1 MKRKT
6 FFSVLGAL
14 LILQS
19 AAAQKAVLDTV
30 YLQLNLDSV
39 GLDEVVVKGRR
50 TPVANSR
57 WSDMTPVDLVTVG
70 GANGDLYKALQILP
84 GTQVQGET
92 GELLVRGGSSY
103 ETQTYIDGMH
113 VLNPYTSNGI
123 NTPARSRYSTFMFSG
138 VNLAS
143 GGAPLEYGEALSAV
157 LPLET
162 KDHSD
167 INKLGMNFSSV
178 GLGGGGTGTFDKGS
192 LSVDLNYQNLRY
204 YDKVSSGRLDFEKPY
219 RLFAGAAQFR
229 YAPGSATLLKVYAQY
244 DRTDFLLTKE
254 ASAACSG
261 WARTMFMS
269 MLPCAIVQL
278 PNGTGLRE
286 PAFSYYEEKIKRC
299 GPGGGMI
306 GWNASRNCISN

>member
-1 MKRKT
+1 M
-6 FFSVLGAL
+6 
-14 LILQS
+14 
-19 AAAQKAVLDTV
+19 
-30 YLQLNLDSV
+30 NLDSV

-143 GGAPLEYGEALSAV
+143 GAPRWS
-157 LPLET
+157 
-162 KDHSD
+162 
-167 INKLGMNFSSV
+167 M
-178 GLGGGGTGTFDKGS
+178 
-192 LSVDLNYQNLRY
+192 
-204 YDKVSSGRLDFEKPY
+204 GR
-219 RLFAGAAQFR
+219 RFR
-229 YAPGSATLLKVYAQY
+229 RCCLWRRKITAT
-244 DRTDFLLTKE
+244 
-254 ASAACSG
+254 S
-261 WARTMFMS
+261 
-269 MLPCAIVQL
+269 
-278 PNGTGLRE
+278 
-286 PAFSYYEEKIKRC
+286 
-299 GPGGGMI
+299 
-306 GWNASRNCISN
+306 ISWE

>member
-123 NTPARSRYSTFMFSG
+123 NTPARSRYSTSIW
-138 VNLAS
+138 LPE
-143 GGAPLEYGEALSAV
+143 APRWS
-157 LPLET
+157 
-162 KDHSD
+162 
-167 INKLGMNFSSV
+167 M
-178 GLGGGGTGTFDKGS
+178 
-192 LSVDLNYQNLRY
+192 
-204 YDKVSSGRLDFEKPY
+204 GR
-219 RLFAGAAQFR
+219 RFR
-229 YAPGSATLLKVYAQY
+229 RCCLWRRKITAT
-244 DRTDFLLTKE
+244 
-254 ASAACSG
+254 S
-261 WARTMFMS
+261 
-269 MLPCAIVQL
+269 
-278 PNGTGLRE
+278 
-286 PAFSYYEEKIKRC
+286 
-299 GPGGGMI
+299 
-306 GWNASRNCISN
+306 ISWE

>member
-57 WSDMTPVDLVTVG
+57 WSDMTPVDSVTVG

-123 NTPARSRYSTFMFSG
+123 NTPRAAVTPRLCSAVSIWLPEAPRWSMEKRFRQCCLWKRKITARSIKLG
-138 VNLAS
+138 VNAS
-143 GGAPLEYGEALSAV
+143 P
-157 LPLET
+157 
-162 KDHSD
+162 
-167 INKLGMNFSSV
+167 
-178 GLGGGGTGTFDKGS
+178 
-192 LSVDLNYQNLRY
+192 LSVW
-204 YDKVSSGRLDFEKPY
+204 GRRHGDF
-219 RLFAGAAQFR
+219 RDGILVCCVAQLSEPEVCTTRFIAEGGISR
-229 YAPGSATLLKVYAQY
+229 SVI
-244 DRTDFLLTKE
+244 
-254 ASAACSG
+254 AC
-261 WARTMFMS
+261 
-269 MLPCAIVQL
+269 LPEL
-278 PNGTGLRE
+278 PSFVTI
-286 PAFSYYEEKIKRC
+286 PEE
-299 GPGGGMI
+299 
-306 GWNASRNCISN
+306 

>member
-123 NTPARSRYSTFMFSG
+123 TLRRAAVTPR
-138 VNLAS
+138 LC
-143 GGAPLEYGEALSAV
+143 SAV
-157 LPLET
+157 SIWLPEAPRW
-162 KDHSD
+162 S
-167 INKLGMNFSSV
+167 M
-178 GLGGGGTGTFDKGS
+178 
-192 LSVDLNYQNLRY
+192 
-204 YDKVSSGRLDFEKPY
+204 GR
-219 RLFAGAAQFR
+219 RFR
-229 YAPGSATLLKVYAQY
+229 RCCLWRRKITAT
-244 DRTDFLLTKE
+244 
-254 ASAACSG
+254 S
-261 WARTMFMS
+261 
-269 MLPCAIVQL
+269 
-278 PNGTGLRE
+278 
-286 PAFSYYEEKIKRC
+286 
-299 GPGGGMI
+299 
-306 GWNASRNCISN
+306 ISWE

>member
-157 LPLET
+157 LPL
-162 KDHSD
+162 
-167 INKLGMNFSSV
+167 
-178 GLGGGGTGTFDKGS
+178 S
-192 LSVDLNYQNLRY
+192 L
-204 YDKVSSGRLDFEKPY
+204 
-219 RLFAGAAQFR
+219 
-229 YAPGSATLLKVYAQY
+229 
-244 DRTDFLLTKE
+244 
-254 ASAACSG
+254 
-261 WARTMFMS
+261 
-269 MLPCAIVQL
+269 IH
-278 PNGTGLRE
+278 
-286 PAFSYYEEKIKRC
+286 I
-299 GPGGGMI
+299 
-306 GWNASRNCISN
+306 